1 MNFFYYNIF
10 NYLTCF
16 QYFFYYLVF
25 IYHVW
30 FFLHLVSNS
39 QLACS
44 KHERSHTGIVTTC
57 KYGCGYQS
65 DRKNCF
71 ILGSSTYHNCLQSQ
85 EARKS
90 QTSSS
95 SSSSKVRS
103 KVKSTVKSYNSKF
116 QVKMEKKKKRKMTND
131 KLSVNVGLVLE
142 CWWKGEGWH
151 KCTVQTVKV
160 PKGNKNDIEI
170 IFLHH

>member
-1 MNFFYYNIF
+1 MFSIFFLLSCV
-10 NYLTCF
+10 YLSC
-16 QYFFYYLVF
+16 V
-25 IYHVW
+25 V
-30 FFLHLVSNS
+30 FLHLVSNS

-44 KHERSHTGIVTTC
+44 KHERSHTGIVASC

-95 SSSSKVRS
+95 SSSSS
-103 KVKSTVKSYNSKF
+103 KVKSKVKSNVKSNVKSYNSKF

-160 PKGNKNDIEI
+160 PKGKKK
-170 IFLHH
+170 